1 MGIIDLS
8 DYELEIEPNSQPTGT
23 VVEGNYKYVLYSGGR
38 ALVYKG
44 DNKEPSYEIS
54 PSGCSCPAARYR
66 TDVCKHQKFVL
77 GLGDGSS
84 GNPQDVEPEFN
95 ATSPETD
102 LTDSEVEDLFG

>member
-1 MGIIDLS
+1 MGLIDLS
-8 DYELEIEPNSQPTGT
+8 ELGIDSEPTAT
-23 VVEGNYKYVLYSGGR
+23 VVDGNYSYVVYPGGR
-38 ALVYKG
+38 ALVFKG
-44 DNKEPSYEIS
+44 ESKEPSYEIT

-77 GLGDGSS
+77 GLGDSSS